1 MRPGSEAALRVK
13 SGNGSESNGQHQHQH
28 CGRCNWLWFFCFVH
42 VLPTTNYKVE
52 WVMQVCIRLSLSLS
66 LAAHAQDHGI
76 FVKFLQ
82 IIFAA
87 RSLYRSH
94 LIHMYKYFETMS
106 SFGWVCVCL
115 CASPWVWLYGI
126 AVSTSHFL
134 SNSIIWNR
142 LQMQRNTLYLFL

>member
-66 LAAHAQDHGI
+66 LAAHAQDYGI
-76 FVKFLQ
+76 FVKFLR

-94 LIHMYKYFETMS
+94 LIHIIS
-106 SFGWVCVCL
+106 SLWVHLGECVCVCV
-115 CASPWVWLYGI
+115 PVHGYGCMALPFPHHI
-126 AVSTSHFL
+126 SSLTL
-134 SNSIIWNR
+134 SFGNR